1 MALRKGTPVFASDG
15 AQVGVVERVLSHPEA
30 DLFDGI
36 VIDTRRG
43 PGGHRFV
50 DAPEVAA
57 IAELGVTLRIDAAEA
72 ARLPEPGAN
81 PAELSA
87 GPGDAPPGAFTQRL
101 RRAWDRLSGRG

>member
-43 PGGHRFV
+43 PGGHR
-50 DAPEVAA
+50 
-57 IAELGVTLRIDAAEA
+57 
-72 ARLPEPGAN
+72 
-81 PAELSA
+81 LS
-87 GPGDAPPGAFTQRL
+87 L
-101 RRAWDRLSGRG
+101 IHI